1 MWINALEKWFL
12 VAERENFVLF
22 EDVLKDSN
30 SQKIAGENN
39 SRKVD

>member
-1 MWINALEKWFL
+1 MRRVQKIGNA
-12 VAERENFVLF
+12 VAEKENFKIFL
-22 EDVLKDSN
+22 DVLKDSN